1 MDIKRA
7 LIIKIVLLF
16 AFNSLAFA
24 EDRGIVLF
32 SEALSLYKTLTE
44 EPSKA
49 EKVDIWDTI
58 ARAFYSVYI
67 SYPNSPKAP
76 NALFLSAK
84 MYEEMGERFKSKEYF
99 DKSIDYSKEFVSKFP
114 KNNLADDAQIRAARL
129 TERYSKTDAYIEYQT
144 AIEFFPYGDMT
155 HIAKNKIAEL
165 SPFKPDDETLSK
177 IKNSKRNDK
186 LIKVS
191 KIRHWSTENNT
202 RVVIHLGKEMPF
214 KPYFLKEDSIN
225 DKPSRLF
232 VDIIGAIV
240 DKNLEVEP
248 IKSGLLEQIKFA
260 RNTHDIVRVVLYMKS
275 FDNYRVF
282 SLDNPFRIVMDIE
295 GVNNLANS
303 SYAKSYKSNR
313 EEIKQE
319 IPDDVSGLRQALGLK
334 IKTVVID
341 PGHGGHDPGA
351 IGPTGLKE
359 KNVNLQIAKALKTK
373 LERDGKKFGIE
384 RVYLTRSSD
393 IFIPLEER
401 TAIAKKQ
408 YADLFISIH
417 CNAAKNKRTTGI
429 ETYILS
435 FTNDKHSLSVAAREN
450 ATTKKRLNELRDI
463 IKKYVLN
470 SKIEESNKFASY
482 VQTEIVSN
490 VSHKYSSIS
499 NKGVKK
505 APFIVL
511 IGADIPSIL
520 VETSFITNP
529 KDEKRLKDK
538 KYIDYIAEGIFAGV
552 KRYSTEVQTAS
563 IDY

>member
-202 RVVIHLGKEMPF
+202 RVVIHLDKEMPF

-248 IKSGLLEQIKFA
+248 IESGLLEQIKFA

-319 IPDDVSGLRQALGLK
+319 IPDDVSSLRQALGLK

-359 KNVNLQIAKALKTK
+359 KNVTLQIAKALKTK

-482 VQTEIVSN
+482 VQTEVVSN
-490 VSHKYSSIS
+490 VSHKYSSIN

-538 KYIDYIAEGIFAGV
+538 NYIDYIAEGIFAGV

>member
-1 MDIKRA
+1 
-7 LIIKIVLLF
+7 
-16 AFNSLAFA
+16 
-24 EDRGIVLF
+24 
-32 SEALSLYKTLTE
+32 
-44 EPSKA
+44 
-49 EKVDIWDTI
+49 
-58 ARAFYSVYI
+58 
-67 SYPNSPKAP
+67 
-76 NALFLSAK
+76 
-84 MYEEMGERFKSKEYF
+84 
-99 DKSIDYSKEFVSKFP
+99 
-114 KNNLADDAQIRAARL
+114 
-129 TERYSKTDAYIEYQT
+129 
-144 AIEFFPYGDMT
+144 MT
-155 HIAKNKIAEL
+155 HLAKNKIAEL

-202 RVVIHLGKEMPF
+202 RVVIHLDKEMPF

-240 DKNLEVEP
+240 DKNLDVEP

-319 IPDDVSGLRQALGLK
+319 IPDDVSSLRQALGLK

-408 YADLFISIH
+408 YADPCTL
-417 CNAAKNKRTTGI
+417 R
-429 ETYILS
+429 ER
-435 FTNDKHSLSVAAREN
+435 DKV
-450 ATTKKRLNELRDI
+450 
-463 IKKYVLN
+463 
-470 SKIEESNKFASY
+470 
-482 VQTEIVSN
+482 
-490 VSHKYSSIS
+490 
-499 NKGVKK
+499 
-505 APFIVL
+505 
-511 IGADIPSIL
+511 
-520 VETSFITNP
+520 TST
-529 KDEKRLKDK
+529 
-538 KYIDYIAEGIFAGV
+538 
-552 KRYSTEVQTAS
+552 
-563 IDY
+563 

>member
-202 RVVIHLGKEMPF
+202 RVVIHLDKEMPF
-214 KPYFLKEDSIN
+214 KPYFLKEDSLN

-240 DKNLEVEP
+240 DKNLDVEP

-303 SYAKSYKSNR
+303 SYAKSDKSSR

-373 LERDGKKFGIE
+373 LDRDGKKFGIE

-490 VSHKYSSIS
+490 VSHKYSSIN

>member
-1 MDIKRA
+1 
-7 LIIKIVLLF
+7 
-16 AFNSLAFA
+16 
-24 EDRGIVLF
+24 
-32 SEALSLYKTLTE
+32 
-44 EPSKA
+44 
-49 EKVDIWDTI
+49 
-58 ARAFYSVYI
+58 
-67 SYPNSPKAP
+67 
-76 NALFLSAK
+76 

-129 TERYSKTDAYIEYQT
+129 TERDSKTDAYIEYQT

-303 SYAKSYKSNR
+303 SYAKSDKSNR

-319 IPDDVSGLRQALGLK
+319 IPDDVSSLRQALGLK

-373 LERDGKKFGIE
+373 LDRDGKKFGIE
-384 RVYLTRSSD
+384 R
-393 IFIPLEER
+393 ER
-401 TAIAKKQ
+401 
-408 YADLFISIH
+408 
-417 CNAAKNKRTTGI
+417 
-429 ETYILS
+429 
-435 FTNDKHSLSVAAREN
+435 
-450 ATTKKRLNELRDI
+450 
-463 IKKYVLN
+463 
-470 SKIEESNKFASY
+470 
-482 VQTEIVSN
+482 
-490 VSHKYSSIS
+490 
-499 NKGVKK
+499 
-505 APFIVL
+505 
-511 IGADIPSIL
+511 
-520 VETSFITNP
+520 
-529 KDEKRLKDK
+529 
-538 KYIDYIAEGIFAGV
+538 
-552 KRYSTEVQTAS
+552 
-563 IDY
+563 

>member
-202 RVVIHLGKEMPF
+202 RVVIHLDKEMPF

-248 IKSGLLEQIKFA
+248 IESGLLEQIKFA

-303 SYAKSYKSNR
+303 SYAKSDKSGR

-319 IPDDVSGLRQALGLK
+319 IPYDVSGLRQALGLK

-482 VQTEIVSN
+482 VQTEVVSN
-490 VSHKYSSIS
+490 VSHKYSSIN

-538 KYIDYIAEGIFAGV
+538 NYIDYIAEGIFVGV

>member
-1 MDIKRA
+1 
-7 LIIKIVLLF
+7 
-16 AFNSLAFA
+16 
-24 EDRGIVLF
+24 
-32 SEALSLYKTLTE
+32 
-44 EPSKA
+44 
-49 EKVDIWDTI
+49 
-58 ARAFYSVYI
+58 
-67 SYPNSPKAP
+67 
-76 NALFLSAK
+76 
-84 MYEEMGERFKSKEYF
+84 
-99 DKSIDYSKEFVSKFP
+99 
-114 KNNLADDAQIRAARL
+114 
-129 TERYSKTDAYIEYQT
+129 
-144 AIEFFPYGDMT
+144 
-155 HIAKNKIAEL
+155 
-165 SPFKPDDETLSK
+165 
-177 IKNSKRNDK
+177 
-186 LIKVS
+186 
-191 KIRHWSTENNT
+191 
-202 RVVIHLGKEMPF
+202 
-214 KPYFLKEDSIN
+214 
-225 DKPSRLF
+225 
-232 VDIIGAIV
+232 
-240 DKNLEVEP
+240 
-248 IKSGLLEQIKFA
+248 
-260 RNTHDIVRVVLYMKS
+260 
-275 FDNYRVF
+275 
-282 SLDNPFRIVMDIE
+282 MDIE
-295 GVNNLANS
+295 GVNNLADY
-303 SYAKSYKSNR
+303 SYSKSDKGRR

-319 IPDDVSGLRQALGLK
+319 IPDNVSGLRQALGLK

-538 KYIDYIAEGIFAGV
+538 KYIDYIAEGIFVGV
-552 KRYSTEVQTAS
+552 KRYSTEDQTAS

>member
-1 MDIKRA
+1 VDIKRA

-202 RVVIHLGKEMPF
+202 RVVIHLDKEMPF

-248 IKSGLLEQIKFA
+248 IESGLLEQIKFA

-303 SYAKSYKSNR
+303 SYAKSDKSGR

-319 IPDDVSGLRQALGLK
+319 IPYDVSGLRQALGLK

>member
-7 LIIKIVLLF
+7 LIIKIVLLL
-16 AFNSLAFA
+16 ALNSLAFA
-24 EDRGIVLF
+24 EDRGIGLF
-32 SEALSLYKTLTE
+32 NEALSLYKTLTE

-49 EKVDIWDTI
+49 EKVDIWETI
-58 ARAFYSVYI
+58 AKAFYSVYI

-76 NALFLSAK
+76 NALFLTAK

-114 KNNLADDAQIRAARL
+114 ENNLADDAQIRAARL
-129 TERYSKTDAYIEYQT
+129 TERDSKTDAYIEYQT
-144 AIEFFPYGDMT
+144 AIVFFPNGDMT

-202 RVVIHLGKEMPF
+202 RVVIYLGKEMPF
-214 KPYFLKEDSIN
+214 KPYFLKEDSLN

-295 GVNNLANS
+295 GANNISNS
-303 SYAKSYKSNR
+303 SYARSDKSNR

-319 IPDDVSGLRQALGLK
+319 IPDNVSGLRQALGLK

-351 IGPTGLKE
+351 IGQTGLKE

-373 LERDGKKFGIE
+373 LERGGKKFGIE
-384 RVYLTRSSD
+384 RVYLTRSND
-393 IFIPLEER
+393 TFIPLEER

-408 YADLFISIH
+408 NADLFISIH
-417 CNAAKNKRTTGI
+417 CNAAKSKKATGI

-435 FTNDKHSLSVAAREN
+435 FTNDKNSLSVAAREN

-470 SKIEESNKFASY
+470 SKIEESNKFAYY
-482 VQTEIVSN
+482 VQTEVVSN

-520 VETSFITNP
+520 IETSFITNP

>member
-202 RVVIHLGKEMPF
+202 RVVIHLDKEMPF
-214 KPYFLKEDSIN
+214 
-225 DKPSRLF
+225 
-232 VDIIGAIV
+232 
-240 DKNLEVEP
+240 
-248 IKSGLLEQIKFA
+248 
-260 RNTHDIVRVVLYMKS
+260 
-275 FDNYRVF
+275 
-282 SLDNPFRIVMDIE
+282 
-295 GVNNLANS
+295 
-303 SYAKSYKSNR
+303 
-313 EEIKQE
+313 
-319 IPDDVSGLRQALGLK
+319 
-334 IKTVVID
+334 
-341 PGHGGHDPGA
+341 
-351 IGPTGLKE
+351 
-359 KNVNLQIAKALKTK
+359 
-373 LERDGKKFGIE
+373 
-384 RVYLTRSSD
+384 
-393 IFIPLEER
+393 
-401 TAIAKKQ
+401 
-408 YADLFISIH
+408 
-417 CNAAKNKRTTGI
+417 
-429 ETYILS
+429 
-435 FTNDKHSLSVAAREN
+435 
-450 ATTKKRLNELRDI
+450 
-463 IKKYVLN
+463 
-470 SKIEESNKFASY
+470 
-482 VQTEIVSN
+482 
-490 VSHKYSSIS
+490 
-499 NKGVKK
+499 
-505 APFIVL
+505 
-511 IGADIPSIL
+511 IPSI
-520 VETSFITNP
+520 SITIL
-529 KDEKRLKDK
+529 KGLSREKTR
-538 KYIDYIAEGIFAGV
+538 
-552 KRYSTEVQTAS
+552 
-563 IDY
+563 

>member
-1 MDIKRA
+1 VDIKRA

-202 RVVIHLGKEMPF
+202 RVVIHLDKEMPF

-248 IKSGLLEQIKFA
+248 IESGLLEQIKFA

-319 IPDDVSGLRQALGLK
+319 IPDDVSSLRQALGLK

-450 ATTKKRLNELRDI
+450 ATTKKRSRSEHRM
-463 IKKYVLN
+463 
-470 SKIEESNKFASY
+470 
-482 VQTEIVSN
+482 QTCSILLFWSLAHISLLYPLIHSIVSWW
-490 VSHKYSSIS
+490 
-499 NKGVKK
+499 
-505 APFIVL
+505 
-511 IGADIPSIL
+511 
-520 VETSFITNP
+520 
-529 KDEKRLKDK
+529 
-538 KYIDYIAEGIFAGV
+538 
-552 KRYSTEVQTAS
+552 
-563 IDY
+563 

>member
-1 MDIKRA
+1 MQIT
-7 LIIKIVLLF
+7 LIQ
-16 AFNSLAFA
+16 N
-24 EDRGIVLF
+24 
-32 SEALSLYKTLTE
+32 
-44 EPSKA
+44 
-49 EKVDIWDTI
+49 
-58 ARAFYSVYI
+58 
-67 SYPNSPKAP
+67 
-76 NALFLSAK
+76 
-84 MYEEMGERFKSKEYF
+84 
-99 DKSIDYSKEFVSKFP
+99 
-114 KNNLADDAQIRAARL
+114 
-129 TERYSKTDAYIEYQT
+129 
-144 AIEFFPYGDMT
+144 
-155 HIAKNKIAEL
+155 
-165 SPFKPDDETLSK
+165 
-177 IKNSKRNDK
+177 
-186 LIKVS
+186 LIK
-191 KIRHWSTENNT
+191 
-202 RVVIHLGKEMPF
+202 
-214 KPYFLKEDSIN
+214 
-225 DKPSRLF
+225 
-232 VDIIGAIV
+232 A
-240 DKNLEVEP
+240 VE
-248 IKSGLLEQIKFA
+248 
-260 RNTHDIVRVVLYMKS
+260 R
-275 FDNYRVF
+275 
-282 SLDNPFRIVMDIE
+282 
-295 GVNNLANS
+295 
-303 SYAKSYKSNR
+303 
-313 EEIKQE
+313 EIKQE
-319 IPDDVSGLRQALGLK
+319 IPDNVSGLRQALGLK

-359 KNVNLQIAKALKTK
+359 KNVNLRIAKALKAK

-393 IFIPLEER
+393 RFIPLEER
-401 TAIAKKQ
+401 TAIAKKR

-482 VQTEIVSN
+482 VQTEVVSN
-490 VSHKYSSIS
+490 VSDKYSSIS

-529 KDEKRLKDK
+529 KDERRLKDK

>member
-49 EKVDIWDTI
+49 KKVDIWNTI

-129 TERYSKTDAYIEYQT
+129 TERDSKTGAYIEYQT
-144 AIEFFPYGDMT
+144 AIEFFPDGDMT

-202 RVVIHLGKEMPF
+202 RVVIHLGKEIPF

-232 VDIIGAIV
+232 VDIIGAVV

-303 SYAKSYKSNR
+303 SYARSDKSSR

-319 IPDDVSGLRQALGLK
+319 IPDDVSSLRQALGLK

-470 SKIEESNKFASY
+470 SKIEESNKFAYY

-490 VSHKYSSIS
+490 VSHKYSSIN

-529 KDEKRLKDK
+529 KDEKRLKDR
-538 KYIDYIAEGIFAGV
+538 KYIDYIAEGIFVGV